1 MNQKMIEVPLLGELE
16 IDQFDDWLR
25 SKPIVV
31 NVLGG
36 NQFEFILEE
45 YEEDDSKE
53 EYHKAIENFLSI
65 DESVLK
71 QAQNNIYQYYKDI
84 FDQLVPDDDWYVK
97 ITSPEDIW
105 KHIQFGATPMVS
117 RRPYGDQLI
126 YISLECSCD
135 WEREH
140 GLQIVFKQ
148 GLYVNK
154 IGPFDGHLTNSDAYA
169 DDALEN
175 TVYR

>member
-1 MNQKMIEVPLLGELE
+1 MIEIPLLGELE
-16 IDQFDDWLR
+16 RDQFDDLLQ
-25 SKPIVV
+25 SKPIAV
-31 NVLGG
+31 NALGG
-36 NQFEFILEE
+36 NQFEFIFEE

-53 EYHKAIENFLSI
+53 EYHEAIENFLSI

-71 QAQNNIYQYYKDI
+71 NAQDYIYQYYKYI
-84 FDQLVPDDDWYVK
+84 FVQLTSDDDWYVE
-97 ITSPEDIW
+97 IASPEDVW
-105 KHIQFGATPMVS
+105 KHIQFGDTPMVS
-117 RRPYGDQLI
+117 RRPYGDELI

-175 TVYR
+175 VVYR